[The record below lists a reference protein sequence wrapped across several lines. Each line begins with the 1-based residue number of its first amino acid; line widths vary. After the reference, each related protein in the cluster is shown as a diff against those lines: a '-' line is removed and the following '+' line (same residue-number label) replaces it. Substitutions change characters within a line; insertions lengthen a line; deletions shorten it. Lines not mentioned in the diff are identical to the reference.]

1 MDGRGLLWGNDA
13 LLVSAC
19 AHRVPGPVL
28 NTPSC
33 HCIQWPIKGMVLTG
47 MMPASF
53 LLQQEHASRAEGG
66 RSMRHK
72 EKEDSNATL
81 MYVLFATVVSIAVA
95 LLAYM

>member
-1 MDGRGLLWGNDA
+1 
-13 LLVSAC
+13 
-19 AHRVPGPVL
+19 
-28 NTPSC
+28 
-33 HCIQWPIKGMVLTG
+33 MVLTG